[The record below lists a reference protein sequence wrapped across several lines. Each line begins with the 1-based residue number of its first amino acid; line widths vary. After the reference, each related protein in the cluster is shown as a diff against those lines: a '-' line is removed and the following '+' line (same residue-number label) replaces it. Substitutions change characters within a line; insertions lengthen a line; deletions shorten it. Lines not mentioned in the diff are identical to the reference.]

1 MTRGVGVG
9 GVFGAGLVN
18 RVAKALMIMLMTMKM
33 LST

>member
-9 GVFGAGLVN
+9 GVFGVGLVN
-18 RVAKALMIMLMTMKM
+18 RLAKALMTILMTMKM